1 MARTSTCMKGLL
13 AILGS
18 ALIGPMLVT
27 GADAANPEP
36 VTVGMD
42 FVDPI
47 TITENNPLQFGLLDV
62 AMANLETVIITPG
75 GGVTD
80 ASGNVVGGTQAAADL
95 TITAT
100 ESQPITISVGNV
112 SAATNYALGT
122 WMCNYD
128 GAGSD
133 SACFG
138 GYSETTPAASTTA
151 TLLIGVTL
159 TGNGAAVAGNDDSTF
174 DVTVTY
180 Q

>member
-1 MARTSTCMKGLL
+1 MKKFV

-18 ALIGPMLVT
+18 ALTGLMLT
-27 GADAANPEP
+27 TAAYATVEP
-36 VTVGMD
+36 VTAEVTYVTAIS
-42 FVDPI
+42 FV
-47 TITENNPLQFGLLDV
+47 ENNALQFGLLDV
-62 AMANLETVIITPG
+62 AMANTETVIIAPG

-80 ASGNVVGGTQAAADL
+80 ASSNVVGGTQAAADL
-95 TITAT
+95 TVTAT
-100 ESQPITISVGNV
+100 ESQAITISIGNV
-112 SAATNYALGT
+112 SVATNYALGT
-122 WMCNYD
+122 WLCNYD

-151 TLLIGVTL
+151 PLLIGVTL

-174 DVTVTY
+174 DVTVIY

>member
-1 MARTSTCMKGLL
+1 MNASNWMKRFAAIAGSSLLGLMFATASYATVEQVTAEVTFVT
-13 AILGS
+13 AIS
-18 ALIGPMLVT
+18 IG
-27 GADAANPEP
+27 
-36 VTVGMD
+36 
-42 FVDPI
+42 
-47 TITENNPLQFGLLDV
+47 ENNALQFGLLDV
-62 AMANLETVIITPG
+62 AMANTETVIIDPDG
-75 GGVTD
+75 GLTD
-80 ASGNVVGGTQAAADL
+80 TFSNVVGGTQAAADL

-100 ESQPITISVGNV
+100 ESQAITISVGNV

-138 GYSETTPAASTTA
+138 GYSETTPASSTTA